1 MCVSFNF
8 SVRTGDQDAGWM
20 SIDCYPG
27 HLCRI
32 EGLWWHKK
40 QRVRGK
46 PPKQTLDNSAVVT
59 KTSLNG
65 IGSAITEWVVLEH
78 LMRLGYLSTND
89 FAAASG
95 DIIFTTCKSLGRG
108 CAEKVAALGE
118 LPKPQTRDLVSPAPN
133 HLPNQMKHNSIRHLA
148 LWASAALLVTGSA
161 QAANNFFAAGDL
173 ILFFQKPGAGD
184 TVYVALGNAATVYRG
199 DAAGPTSSLQALDI
213 INVDATLTAAFGP
226 GWATDSGIYAGLAA
240 VRSSSTSTLIQAI
253 DNGDQRRTL
262 YTSKARTNVGTVGQA
277 SSVAWDLTQAN
288 TSTSGATDILAMGN
302 NLEINTTQQAEVL
315 STTLSVIDNYNP
327 FLVPGIQG
335 TAFSAF
341 SGGVQQVGS
350 ASSFGV
356 FGDAGSVEF
365 ALDLYRIASL
375 TDDDT
380 IGEVSGVKQ
389 VGSFEGTVVVG
400 TNGSVSFMTIPEPS
414 SIALSGLA
422 GLALAFRRRRN
433 A

>member
-1 MCVSFNF
+1 
-8 SVRTGDQDAGWM
+8 
-20 SIDCYPG
+20 
-27 HLCRI
+27 
-32 EGLWWHKK
+32 
-40 QRVRGK
+40 
-46 PPKQTLDNSAVVT
+46 
-59 KTSLNG
+59 
-65 IGSAITEWVVLEH
+65 
-78 LMRLGYLSTND
+78 
-89 FAAASG
+89 
-95 DIIFTTCKSLGRG
+95 
-108 CAEKVAALGE
+108 
-118 LPKPQTRDLVSPAPN
+118 
-133 HLPNQMKHNSIRHLA
+133 MKHNSIRHLA